1 MLDYLGLEFFNK
13 ACKVIE
19 ACNFLQGDHRLIM
32 PDNKDANAS
41 NSAYSA
47 VSNVKK
53 NTQAITPPWYYK
65 LAIKLLKPIY
75 RLVLWR
81 RYRQAKK
88 SDMPVADYKQEIDSR
103 YGRHYPQPPVY
114 AMPSSPSSSTTSLLN
129 GANIWCHAVSL
140 GETNTIAPMLKV
152 MLQKGARIWIT
163 NTTQTGFAR
172 TEQIFAEAIANK
184 QMVHTFVPVDD
195 KAVIEKFV
203 NNAQPDLAMFVETE
217 LWANVLAVLKQSA
230 IPSVLVNAR
239 LSQKSFE
246 SYAKYRSVSKSM
258 MHNISMIIAQDAD
271 SAKRFRR
278 LGAEVV
284 KIRRANSLKWSTGVA
299 PATAQSSLTATAT
312 TPALQAE
319 FGSDIE
325 VFNRPIWV
333 AGSTHEGEEEAVVET
348 HKQLIARA
356 NLANALLILVP
367 RHPERFDAVAELLE
381 RSGLVYHRRS
391 QQQLIEANTQVYLA
405 DTMGE
410 LTACY
415 QLADVALV
423 GGSLVNIGG
432 HNPIEAASLAKPIIM
447 GPYTQSCHEVVAALH
462 EVGALKVV
470 HAANSAQN
478 DKASKASANTGA
490 MPNASLL
497 DSVTQWLTY
506 PEQAKLAG
514 EQGQQLV
521 ATKSNAMQ
529 QQLQMIEGLL
539 TATKMANQAPDP
551 KDNEVDL
558 DHFKVHKRGEDQLL

>member
-1 MLDYLGLEFFNK
+1 
-13 ACKVIE
+13 
-19 ACNFLQGDHRLIM
+19 M

-41 NSAYSA
+41 NSAYSS
-47 VSNVKK
+47 VSNIKK
-53 NTQAITPPWYYK
+53 STEAISPPWYYK

-103 YGRHYPQPPVY
+103 YGRDYPQPPAY
-114 AMPSSPSSSTTSLLN
+114 SIPSSSTPSALN

-152 MLQKGARIWIT
+152 MLQQGARIWIT

-172 TEQIFAEAIANK
+172 TEQLFAEAIANQ

-195 KAVIEKFV
+195 KAIIEKFV
-203 NNAQPDLAMFVETE
+203 NKARPDLAMFVETE
-217 LWANVLAVLKQSA
+217 LWANILAVLKQSA

-246 SYAKYRSVSKSM
+246 SYAKYASVSKSM

-278 LGAEVV
+278 LGADVV
-284 KIRRANSLKWSTGVA
+284 KIRRANSLKWSTGTA
-299 PATAQSSLTATAT
+299 PATAQSELTVTAKVQ
-312 TPALQAE
+312 ALQAE
-319 FGSDIE
+319 FGANSE

-333 AGSTHEGEEEAVVET
+333 AGSTHEGEEKAVIET
-348 HKQLIARA
+348 HKQIIAQA
-356 NLANALLILVP
+356 NLANALLIIVP
-367 RHPERFDAVAELLE
+367 RHPERFDAVAELLDQ
-381 RSGLVYHRRS
+381 SGLVYQRRS

-432 HNPIEAASLAKPIIM
+432 HNPIEAASLAKPVIM
-447 GPYTQSCHEVVAALH
+447 GPYTQSCHEVVAALN

-470 HAANSAQN
+470 NAVNSTQK
-478 DKASKASANTGA
+478 DKVSKISGNASA

-497 DSVTQWLTY
+497 DSVIQWLTY
-506 PEQAKLAG
+506 PEQAKQAG
-514 EQGQQLV
+514 QQGQKLV

-551 KDNEVDL
+551 KDDEVDL
-558 DHFKVHKRGEDQLL
+558 DHFKVRKRGEDEAL

>member
-1 MLDYLGLEFFNK
+1 
-13 ACKVIE
+13 
-19 ACNFLQGDHRLIM
+19 M
-32 PDNKDANAS
+32 PDNKDAHAS
-41 NSAYSA
+41 NSAYSS

-53 NTQAITPPWYYK
+53 STEAISPPWYYK

-88 SDMPVADYKQEIDSR
+88 SDMPVADYKQEIDTR
-103 YGRHYPQPPVY
+103 YGRHYPKPPVY
-114 AMPSSPSSSTTSLLN
+114 PITSSQSSSMNSPLN

-140 GETNTIAPMLKV
+140 GETNTIAPMLKA
-152 MLQKGARIWIT
+152 MLQQGARIWIT

-172 TEQIFAEAIANK
+172 TEQLFAEAIANQ

-195 KAVIEKFV
+195 KAIIEKFV
-203 NNAQPDLAMFVETE
+203 NKAQPDLAMFVETE
-217 LWANVLAVLKQSA
+217 LWANILAVLKQSA
-230 IPSVLVNAR
+230 VPSVLVNAR

-246 SYAKYRSVSKSM
+246 SYAKYASVSKSM

-278 LGAEVV
+278 LGADVV
-284 KIRRANSLKWSTGVA
+284 KIRRANSLKWSTGAA
-299 PATAQSSLTATAT
+299 PTTAQSDLTSTAKIK
-312 TPALQAE
+312 ALQAE
-319 FGSDIE
+319 FGANSE

-333 AGSTHEGEEEAVVET
+333 AGSTHEGEEKAVIEA
-348 HKQLIARA
+348 HKQIVAQA
-356 NLANALLILVP
+356 NLAKALLILVP
-367 RHPERFDAVAELLE
+367 RHPERFDAVAELLDQ
-381 RSGLVYHRRS
+381 SALVYQRRS

-447 GPYTQSCHEVVAALH
+447 GPYTQSCHEVVAALN

-470 HAANSAQN
+470 NAANSAQK
-478 DKASKASANTGA
+478 DKASKISGNADAI
-490 MPNASLL
+490 PNASLL
-497 DSVTQWLTY
+497 DSVIQWLTY
-506 PEQAKLAG
+506 PEQAKQAG
-514 EQGQQLV
+514 VQGQQLV

-529 QQLQMIEGLL
+529 QQLQMIESLL
-539 TATKMANQAPDP
+539 TATRVVNQAPDP
-551 KDNEVDL
+551 KDDEVDL
-558 DHFKVHKRGEDQLL
+558 DHFKVRKRGEDEAL

>member
-1 MLDYLGLEFFNK
+1 
-13 ACKVIE
+13 
-19 ACNFLQGDHRLIM
+19 M

-41 NSAYSA
+41 NSAYSS
-47 VSNVKK
+47 VSNIKK
-53 NTQAITPPWYYK
+53 PTEAISPPWYYK

-88 SDMPVADYKQEIDSR
+88 GDIPVADYKQEIDTR
-103 YGRHYPQPPVY
+103 YGRDYPQPPVY
-114 AMPSSPSSSTTSLLN
+114 PITSSQSSSTNSPLN

-140 GETNTIAPMLKV
+140 GETNTIASMLKV
-152 MLQKGARIWIT
+152 MLQQGARIWIT

-172 TEQIFAEAIANK
+172 TEQLFAEAIANQ

-195 KAVIEKFV
+195 KAIIEKFV
-203 NNAQPDLAMFVETE
+203 NKAQPNLAMFVETE
-217 LWANVLAVLKQSA
+217 LWANILAVLKQSA
-230 IPSVLVNAR
+230 VPSVLVNAR

-246 SYAKYRSVSKSM
+246 SYAKYASVSKSM

-278 LGAEVV
+278 LGADVV
-284 KIRRANSLKWSTGVA
+284 KIRRANSLKWSTGA
-299 PATAQSSLTATAT
+299 AAT
-312 TPALQAE
+312 TVQSDLTSTAKIKALQAE
-319 FGSDIE
+319 FGANSE

-333 AGSTHEGEEEAVVET
+333 AGSTHEGEEKAVIEA
-348 HKQLIARA
+348 HKQIIAQA

-367 RHPERFDAVAELLE
+367 RHPERFDAVAELLDQ
-381 RSGLVYHRRS
+381 SALVYQRRS

-415 QLADVALV
+415 QLSDVALV

-447 GPYTQSCHEVVAALH
+447 GPYTQSCHEVVAALN

-470 HAANSAQN
+470 NLANSAQK
-478 DKASKASANTGA
+478 DKASKISGNAGA
-490 MPNASLL
+490 ISNASLL
-497 DSVTQWLTY
+497 NSVIQWLTY
-506 PEQAKLAG
+506 PEQAKQAG
-514 EQGQQLV
+514 QHGQKLV

-539 TATKMANQAPDP
+539 TATRMAEKAPDP
-551 KDNEVDL
+551 KEDEVDL
-558 DHFKVHKRGEDQLL
+558 DHFKVRKRGEDEAL

>member
-1 MLDYLGLEFFNK
+1 MS
-13 ACKVIE
+13 
-19 ACNFLQGDHRLIM
+19 
-32 PDNKDANAS
+32 DNQDTNAS
-41 NSAYSA
+41 NSAYSS
-47 VSNVKK
+47 VSNVMKSTK
-53 NTQAITPPWYYK
+53 AIAPPWYYK
-65 LAIKLLKPIY
+65 LAIKVVKPIY
-75 RLVLWR
+75 RVVLWR

-103 YGRHYPQPPVY
+103 YGRHYPQPPAY
-114 AMPSSPSSSTTSLLN
+114 SMTSSQSASKSSALK

-152 MLQKGARIWIT
+152 MLQQGAKIWIT

-172 TEQIFAEAIANK
+172 TEQIFAEAIASQ

-195 KAVIEKFV
+195 KAIIEKFV
-203 NNAQPDLAMFVETE
+203 AKAQPDLAMFVETE
-217 LWANVLAVLKQSA
+217 LWANILSVLKQSA

-246 SYAKYRSVSKSM
+246 NYAKYAAVSESM

-284 KIRRANSLKWSTGVA
+284 KIRRANSLKWSTGSA
-299 PATAQSSLTATAT
+299 PTTAKSNSKLTAKTQ
-312 TPALQAE
+312 ALQAN
-319 FGSDIE
+319 FGSTPE
-325 VFNRPIWV
+325 VFNRPIWA
-333 AGSTHEGEEEAVVET
+333 AGSTHEGEEKAVIEA
-348 HKQLIARA
+348 HKQIIAQA

-367 RHPERFDAVAELLE
+367 RHPERFDAVAEMLE
-381 RSGLVYHRRS
+381 QSALVYHRRS

-432 HNPIEAASLAKPIIM
+432 HNPIEAASLAKPVIM
-447 GPYTQSCHEVVAALH
+447 GPYTQSCHEVVAALN

-470 HAANSAQN
+470 TAAKN
-478 DKASKASANTGA
+478 DKAFKLSDSTATI
-490 MPNASLL
+490 PNASLL
-497 DSVTQWLTY
+497 DSVVQWLSN
-506 PEQAKLAG
+506 PEQAKQAG
-514 EQGQQLV
+514 EEGQRLV

-529 QQLQMIEGLL
+529 QQLEMIESLL
-539 TATKMANQAPDP
+539 TASKMANNAPDP
-551 KDNEVDL
+551 KENEVDL
-558 DHFKVHKRGEDQLL
+558 DHFKVRKRGEDEA

>member
-1 MLDYLGLEFFNK
+1 
-13 ACKVIE
+13 
-19 ACNFLQGDHRLIM
+19 M
-32 PDNKDANAS
+32 PDNKDAHAS
-41 NSAYSA
+41 NSAYSS
-47 VSNVKK
+47 VSNIKK
-53 NTQAITPPWYYK
+53 TTEAISPPWYYK

-88 SDMPVADYKQEIDSR
+88 SDMPVADYKQEIDTR
-103 YGRHYPQPPVY
+103 YGRRYPQPPAY
-114 AMPSSPSSSTTSLLN
+114 SMTSIPSSSTPSALN
-129 GANIWCHAVSL
+129 GASIWCHAVSL

-152 MLQKGARIWIT
+152 MLQQGARIWIT

-172 TEQIFAEAIANK
+172 TEQLFAEAIANQ

-195 KAVIEKFV
+195 KAIIEKFV
-203 NNAQPDLAMFVETE
+203 NKAQPDLAMFVETE
-217 LWANVLAVLKQSA
+217 LWANILAVLKQSA
-230 IPSVLVNAR
+230 VPSVLVNAR

-246 SYAKYRSVSKSM
+246 SYAKYASVSKSM

-278 LGAEVV
+278 LGADVV
-284 KIRRANSLKWSTGVA
+284 KIRRANSLKWSTGA
-299 PATAQSSLTATAT
+299 AATTTAQSDLTSTAKIK
-312 TPALQAE
+312 ALQAE
-319 FGSDIE
+319 FGANSE

-333 AGSTHEGEEEAVVET
+333 AGSTHEGEEKAVIEA
-348 HKQLIARA
+348 HKQIIVQA

-367 RHPERFDAVAELLE
+367 RHPERFDAVAELLDQ
-381 RSGLVYHRRS
+381 SALIFHRRS

-447 GPYTQSCHEVVAALH
+447 GPYTQSCHEVVAALN

-470 HAANSAQN
+470 KAANSAQK
-478 DKASKASANTGA
+478 DKASKISDNADAI
-490 MPNASLL
+490 PNASLL
-497 DSVTQWLTY
+497 DSVIQWLTY
-506 PEQAKLAG
+506 PEQAKQEG
-514 EQGQQLV
+514 QQGQKLV

-551 KDNEVDL
+551 KDDEVDL
-558 DHFKVHKRGEDQLL
+558 DHFKVRKRGEDEAL

>member
-1 MLDYLGLEFFNK
+1 MS
-13 ACKVIE
+13 
-19 ACNFLQGDHRLIM
+19 
-32 PDNKDANAS
+32 DNQDTNAS
-41 NSAYSA
+41 NSAYSS
-47 VSNVKK
+47 VSNVMKSTK
-53 NTQAITPPWYYK
+53 AIAPPWYYK
-65 LAIKLLKPIY
+65 LAIKVVKPIY
-75 RLVLWR
+75 RVVLWR

-114 AMPSSPSSSTTSLLN
+114 SMTSSQSASKSSALN

-152 MLQKGARIWIT
+152 MLQQGAKIWIT

-172 TEQIFAEAIANK
+172 TEQIFAEAIASQ

-195 KAVIEKFV
+195 KAIIEKFV
-203 NNAQPDLAMFVETE
+203 AKAQPDLAMFVETE
-217 LWANVLAVLKQSA
+217 LWANILSVLKQSA

-246 SYAKYRSVSKSM
+246 NYAKYAAVSESM

-284 KIRRANSLKWSTGVA
+284 KIRRANSLKWSTGSA
-299 PATAQSSLTATAT
+299 PTTAQSDSKLTAKTQ
-312 TPALQAE
+312 ALQAK
-319 FGSDIE
+319 FGSTLE

-333 AGSTHEGEEEAVVET
+333 AGSTHEGEEKAVIEA
-348 HKQLIARA
+348 HKQIIAQA

-367 RHPERFDAVAELLE
+367 RHPERFDAVAEMLE
-381 RSGLVYHRRS
+381 QSALVYHRRS

-432 HNPIEAASLAKPIIM
+432 HNPIEAASLAKPVIM
-447 GPYTQSCHEVVAALH
+447 GPYTQSCHEVVAALN

-470 HAANSAQN
+470 TAAKN
-478 DKASKASANTGA
+478 DKAVKLSDSTATT
-490 MPNASLL
+490 PNASLL
-497 DSVTQWLTY
+497 DSVVQWLSN
-506 PEQAKLAG
+506 PEQAKQAG
-514 EQGQQLV
+514 EEGQRLV

-529 QQLQMIEGLL
+529 QQLEMIESLL
-539 TATKMANQAPDP
+539 TASKMANNAPDP
-551 KDNEVDL
+551 KENEVDL
-558 DHFKVHKRGEDQLL
+558 DHFKVRKRGEDEA